1 MAEFIIFQAA
11 VDNDNEYVFSEDEFI
26 HDKNEVSLDSF
37 IDDLTLDGNP
47 LDYYGFTNVTRA
59 ISCAEEDPFSE
70 SDVEKILDNNVEA
83 RNYWVNSEDETSKEG
98 GVSADTTKNLKKFI
112 YNFDNVSEN
121 DNPRPS

>member
-11 VDNDNEYVFSEDEFI
+11 VDNDNEYVFSQDEFI

>member
-26 HDKNEVSLDSF
+26 HDKKEVSLDSF

-47 LDYYGFTNVTRA
+47 LDYYGFTDATRA

-70 SDVEKILDNNVEA
+70 SDVEKFLDNNVEA
-83 RNYWVNSEDETSKEG
+83 RNY
-98 GVSADTTKNLKKFI
+98 
-112 YNFDNVSEN
+112 
-121 DNPRPS
+121 

>member
-47 LDYYGFTNVTRA
+47 LDYYGFTNVTTA
-59 ISCAEEDPFSE
+59 ITCAEEDPFSE

-83 RNYWVNSEDETSKEG
+83 RNNWVNSEDETSKEG

>member
-1 MAEFIIFQAA
+1 MAELIIFQAA

>member
-37 IDDLTLDGNP
+37 IDNLTLDGNP

>member
-83 RNYWVNSEDETSKEG
+83 RNY
-98 GVSADTTKNLKKFI
+98 
-112 YNFDNVSEN
+112 
-121 DNPRPS
+121 

>member
-83 RNYWVNSEDETSKEG
+83 RNYWVNSEDEMSKEG

>member
-1 MAEFIIFQAA
+1 MG
-11 VDNDNEYVFSEDEFI
+11 
-26 HDKNEVSLDSF
+26 KTEVSLHSF
-37 IDDLTLDGNP
+37 IVDFTFDGNP
-47 LDYYGFTNVTRA
+47 LDYYGFTDATRA

>member
-112 YNFDNVSEN
+112 YNFDKVSEN

>member
-121 DNPRPS
+121 DNPSPS